1 MLSIFLITFFSHT
14 LFSFVSSLFVQ
25 VHVLHYLFR
34 YSFSRYI
41 FFTIYFHSSFSRYT
55 FFTFFFTLFFH
66 FFFPGT
72 LFSHFFFT
80 LFPGTLFSHFFFT
93 LFFTIFFPGTLFSHF
108 IFTIFF
114 QIHFFS
120 EFTRWKKCTLRVHF
134 FYTFEIWK
142 IEKKSKKSVPLRGKQ
157 SKLVKK
163 SAFSS

>member
-14 LFSFVSSLFVQ
+14 LFSFVSSLFFQ

-41 FFTIYFHSSFSRYT
+41 FFSIYFHSSFSRYT
-55 FFTFFFTLFFH
+55 FFTLFFI

-80 LFPGTLFSHFFFT
+80 ICFRVHFFHTFFSHFFS
-93 LFFTIFFPGTLFSHF
+93 LFCF
-108 IFTIFF
+108 
-114 QIHFFS
+114 
-120 EFTRWKKCTLRVHF
+120 RVHF
-134 FYTFEIWK
+134 FTFYFHYFFPDTLFFQSSQDE
-142 IEKKSKKSVPLRGKQ
+142 KSVLLRGKQ

-163 SAFSS
+163 VHFPRKGTLFLRF